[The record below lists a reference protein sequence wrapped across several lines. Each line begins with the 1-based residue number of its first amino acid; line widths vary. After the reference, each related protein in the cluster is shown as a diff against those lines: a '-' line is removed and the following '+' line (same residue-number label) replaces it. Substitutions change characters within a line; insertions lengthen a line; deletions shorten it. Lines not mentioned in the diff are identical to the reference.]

1 MTRDPHD
8 VVKVYS
14 GPIEIV
20 EAHQATLGEAGI
32 ESKIV
37 GTALSASFGS
47 ALPGSTELWV
57 HQADFD
63 TAVDM
68 LVAGDVAPAASW
80 LQERDLEE
88 CGDSFAELID
98 SPPAVSKIVLRP

>member
-57 HQADFD
+57 HQADFA
-63 TAVDM
+63 TAEGIIRAEEQAHRKGAD
-68 LVAGDVAPAASW
+68 AGDAI
-80 LQERDLEE
+80 
-88 CGDSFAELID
+88 G
-98 SPPAVSKIVLRP
+98 